1 MANSNPFLRA
11 HYEKT
16 VLTEQ
21 TRKRVQRIYKQAAQD
36 IERRLKTFQLV
47 NPSDSLKKVYLEN
60 LLLEIHK
67 SQYDFN
73 KLIESTIINAGEQA
87 GRIAVEAGN
96 EVMRGAGLIIKGA
109 YSYVPHQ
116 QVVKIASGQLYE
128 GKWSLS
134 HSIWKNGLRTQSDI
148 QNVVAKGLAENRPVY
163 DIAKD
168 LEKYVD
174 PSARK
179 PWDWNKVYPGTAK
192 QVDYNAQRLA
202 RTMIQHSYQ
211 ACMVES
217 QRYNPFC
224 KGIVWHS
231 VGLHGRTCET
241 CLDRDGNVFPVKDL
255 PLDHPNGL
263 CYFEPALDNMNDVAD
278 RLGDWVN
285 GKSDPGLDNYVAKAF
300 NIDPKSLTGKKA
312 ISTVKEKTRKKA
324 AKPGPRLKT
333 KQSTVV
339 NGKDI
344 STTWRRRPNKFDFE
358 IEDVI
363 NAQGFDGKPRIV
375 SAKEFDAAVKDSKF
389 IAQRTYSAESQ
400 EILEAYRKQLYEGK
414 WYVDCGTGG
423 AQYGQGMYCAAD
435 YTGTLSEGIKAEM
448 RHYQELGKT
457 RGFGVAYTE
466 TLTLDKS
473 ARVIT
478 FEDLEKLYGEYS
490 TKYSYDKL
498 IKESLEEVLDEL
510 GVVGKEKKQISELMK
525 LYEGATTKKQ
535 IARYEELEKAL
546 GYGSSGDDP
555 KHSLSALSELRS
567 KRYEKKMEAVVR
579 DRGSFATMLGY
590 DAINAVGHGESGS
603 YTVILNRTK
612 VIIRRP

>member
-60 LLLEIHK
+60 LLLDIHK

-87 GRIAVEAGN
+87 GKIAVEAGN
-96 EVMRGAGLIIKGA
+96 EVMRGAGLTIKGA

-148 QNVVAKGLAENRPVY
+148 QNVVAKGLAENRSVY

-224 KGIVWHS
+224 RGIIWHS

-263 CYFEPALDNMNDVAD
+263 CYFEPSLDSMNDVAD
-278 RLGDWVN
+278 RLADWVN
-285 GKSDPGLDNYVAKAF
+285 GKEDPWLDTYVTKGLGLNPKTSAGKAAITETKKATNTAKPKGMTRVEKRRFIDTKLSNMKQNVLSYGSLPNVAK
-300 NIDPKSLTGKKA
+300 NYWKSIEAQLLKADDDYLFFLATGNKRFR
-312 ISTVKEKTRKKA
+312 TLRN
-324 AKPGPRLKT
+324 L
-333 KQSTVV
+333 
-339 NGKDI
+339 
-344 STTWRRRPNKFDFE
+344 PNSG
-358 IEDVI
+358 
-363 NAQGFDGKPRIV
+363 AYFDGMNSINISLAVDSQGKYGKFPWQTFFHEYGHLVDREMGSALRAV
-375 SAKEFDAAVKDSKF
+375 SKRGPDYLTETEEFGRKFYLTLSKDYSKLVKKDGTLRKSVYDALIKDDSTAGVQDIIDGISRGENCIRWQHGKAYWERLGASNAWKQINTEALANMSDAWSNPKVAKHFKKYF
-389 IAQRTYSAESQ
+389 P
-400 EILEAYRKQLYEGK
+400 EAYKYFKSEVMK
-414 WYVDCGTGG
+414 YV
-423 AQYGQGMYCAAD
+423 
-435 YTGTLSEGIKAEM
+435 
-448 RHYQELGKT
+448 
-457 RGFGVAYTE
+457 
-466 TLTLDKS
+466 
-473 ARVIT
+473 
-478 FEDLEKLYGEYS
+478 
-490 TKYSYDKL
+490 SY
-498 IKESLEEVLDEL
+498 
-510 GVVGKEKKQISELMK
+510 
-525 LYEGATTKKQ
+525 
-535 IARYEELEKAL
+535 
-546 GYGSSGDDP
+546 
-555 KHSLSALSELRS
+555 
-567 KRYEKKMEAVVR
+567 
-579 DRGSFATMLGY
+579 
-590 DAINAVGHGESGS
+590 
-603 YTVILNRTK
+603 
-612 VIIRRP
+612 

>member
-60 LLLEIHK
+60 LLLDIHK

-87 GRIAVEAGN
+87 GKIAVEAGN
-96 EVMRGAGLIIKGA
+96 EVMRGAGLTIKGA

-278 RLGDWVN
+278 RLADWVN
-285 GKSDPGLDNYVAKAF
+285 GGSDPALDTYVAKAF
-300 NIDPKSLTGKKA
+300 NMDPKSPAGKKA
-312 ISTVKEKTRKKA
+312 ITNQRNYVRRRLKQKEKSGGR
-324 AKPGPRLKT
+324 R
-333 KQSTVV
+333 VV

-344 STTWRRRPNKFDFE
+344 SGTWTRRSDKFAFE
-358 IEDVI
+358 IEDII
-363 NAQGFDGKPRIV
+363 NAQGFDGLPRVV
-375 SAKEFDAAVKDSKF
+375 SAEEFEAAVKKSKF

-400 EILEAYRKQLYEGK
+400 EILEAYRKQLYKGK

-435 YTGTLSEGIKAEM
+435 YTGTLTEGIKAEM
-448 RHYQELGKT
+448 LHYQELGKT

-466 TLTLDKS
+466 TITLDKS
-473 ARVIT
+473 ARVIN

-498 IKESLEEVLDEL
+498 IKESLDEVLDEL
-510 GVVGKEKKQISELMK
+510 GVGGKEKKQISELMK

-535 IARYEELEKAL
+535 IARYEELEKTL

-555 KHSLSALSELRS
+555 RHSVRALKELRT
-567 KRYEKKMEAVVR
+567 KRYNKKKENVVE
-579 DRGSFATMLGY
+579 DKGSFAAMLGY

>member
-96 EVMRGAGLIIKGA
+96 EVMRGAGLTIKGA

-278 RLGDWVN
+278 RLADWVN
-285 GKSDPGLDNYVAKAF
+285 GKEDQELETWMKSCYGKDW
-300 NIDPKSLTGKKA
+300 ISPKS
-312 ISTVKEKTRKKA
+312 SPYVDE
-324 AKPGPRLKT
+324 LKT
-333 KQSTVV
+333 KGYVGLSRKESDEFIERYHNKSLLRKSMNTMDGAQSNRINGALRKDRLPTNPSDVKFMERLDKAITKNSLPEDMTLFRGVNLSAFDDYEVFLDFEKLASKVSMDAYKTSTGAIDYGAWGKEFEKATSKDIENLLERGKKLLGTVV
-339 NGKDI
+339 
-344 STTWRRRPNKFDFE
+344 
-358 IEDVI
+358 EDKGYM
-363 NAQGFDGKPRIV
+363 QV
-375 SAKEFDAAVKDSKF
+375 SASSQRNVFGFSDINLQLHAPKGFPAYISNYKEESEIILPRGTRYEIVDVKVSTF
-389 IAQRTYSAESQ
+389 VAENG
-400 EILEAYRKQLYEGK
+400 ARK
-414 WYVDCGTGG
+414 
-423 AQYGQGMYCAAD
+423 
-435 YTGTLSEGIKAEM
+435 
-448 RHYQELGKT
+448 
-457 RGFGVAYTE
+457 
-466 TLTLDKS
+466 
-473 ARVIT
+473 
-478 FEDLEKLYGEYS
+478 
-490 TKYSYDKL
+490 
-498 IKESLEEVLDEL
+498 EVLQL
-510 GVVGKEKKQISELMK
+510 
-525 LYEGATTKKQ
+525 
-535 IARYEELEKAL
+535 IAK
-546 GYGSSGDDP
+546 
-555 KHSLSALSELRS
+555 
-567 KRYEKKMEAVVR
+567 
-579 DRGSFATMLGY
+579 
-590 DAINAVGHGESGS
+590 I
-603 YTVILNRTK
+603 IL
-612 VIIRRP
+612 